1 MESTRTMQPGPI
13 VVGYDGSDSSNEA
26 LDWAMAE
33 AKVRHRPVRI
43 VHVVN
48 SAAGAVAGWGITA
61 PPDHDLL
68 VKVGEQTVASAV
80 SRMQAS
86 WPDTTVDTRILV
98 GPSAKGILDHLVGA
112 DMVVVGSRG
121 LSTFSELLLG
131 STGLVLAGHAPCPVV
146 VLRERTDASEST
158 PNAGRV
164 VVGVDGSELSEQ
176 AVAFAFDYAS
186 AHGTGVTAVHA
197 WSVPYYE
204 VPGRG
209 GPFTRELED
218 EAQAEELRALSESIA
233 GWREKYP
240 DVDVQQSLV
249 HGDSKQALVD
259 ASSGAA
265 LLVVGSRG
273 RGGFRSLMLG
283 SVSHAALHHAHCPV
297 AVVRPT
303 S

>member
-1 MESTRTMQPGPI
+1 METMRSTQPGPI
-13 VVGYDGSDSSNEA
+13 VVGYDGSDSSNDA
-26 LDWAMAE
+26 LNWAMAE
-33 AKVRHRPVRI
+33 AKARHRPMRI
-43 VHVVN
+43 IHVVG
-48 SAAGAVAGWGITA
+48 STAGAVAGWGINA
-61 PPDHDLL
+61 PPDPELL

-80 SRMQAS
+80 SRIEAAS
-86 WPDTTVDTRILV
+86 PGTDVDTRILT

-121 LSTFSELLLG
+121 LSSFSELLLG

-146 VLRERTDASEST
+146 VVRERADLSVPT

-164 VVGVDGSELSEQ
+164 VVGVDGSDLSNE
-176 AVAFAFDYAS
+176 AVAFAFDFAS
-186 AHGTGVTAVHA
+186 VHAAGITAVHV
-197 WSVPYYE
+197 WTVPFYE

-218 EAQAEELRALSESIA
+218 EAQDEELRVLSESLA

-249 HGDSKQALVD
+249 HGDAKQVLVD
-259 ASSGAA
+259 ASAGAR

-273 RGGFRSLMLG
+273 RGGFRSLVLG